1 VVMFYGKEKNT
12 DHNPQITTTKLLL
25 ITEML
30 LVIILLRSLLERTRK
45 RRTAHMITHNDDA
58 ITGDAID
65 YIGNARRGIIEKL
78 IKHETLA
85 QTKMDE
91 VLATLGDKSTAEI
104 EKLLEDSGRLEKY
117 TKI

>member
-1 VVMFYGKEKNT
+1 
-12 DHNPQITTTKLLL
+12 
-25 ITEML
+25 
-30 LVIILLRSLLERTRK
+30 
-45 RRTAHMITHNDDA
+45 MITHNDDA

-104 EKLLEDSGRLEKY
+104 EKLLEDSGRLEKIHQNLTRRIALLTPRSLRKY
-117 TKI
+117 KRIM